1 MPATTGSALSFLGK
15 DNARVGDTGRIYYF
29 ARSEVWGMLKA
40 YRGKA
45 SYLFLEAGM
54 AQNTQTCMCLTPLH
68 LRKEK
73 TMINSVSESPESS
86 QPAPRLNRCT
96 IE

>member
-1 MPATTGSALSFLGK
+1 MSALSILARI

-45 SYLFLEAGM
+45 SYLFFGSGYG
-54 AQNTQTCMCLTPLH
+54 TKHTDLH
-68 LRKEK
+68 
-73 TMINSVSESPESS
+73 VSN
-86 QPAPRLNRCT
+86 PAPFRKGENDDQQCKRVA
-96 IE
+96 